1 MRSSSGFLGPTPCNK
16 VTVANL
22 PYVNFSGP
30 LTVDLP
36 DISPFGA
43 AAFHQARS
51 HPVPD
56 KASGARLATPSM
68 RTNSGLFFF
77 VLWFNLLFQEGIPAC
92 KWVFRSCS
100 VPRLRIDLTGGPER
114 DPQSGRGRV
123 RIHSAS
129 CVSAIMFEFQS
140 LRVENSWFS
149 FGPYSANSLFFSSRP
164 PATTHRKWERGKSGG
179 MQVRMPYYL

>member
-68 RTNSGLFFF
+68 RTNSGLSFF
-77 VLWFNLLFQEGIPAC
+77 VLWFTFPRRHSRLQVGIPQLFCTATSDR
-92 KWVFRSCS
+92 FDRRSGTRS
-100 VPRLRIDLTGGPER
+100 SER
-114 DPQSGRGRV
+114 AWKGEDPQCFLCICDNV
-123 RIHSAS
+123 RISKPQGREL
-129 CVSAIMFEFQS
+129 VVFI
-140 LRVENSWFS
+140 W
-149 FGPYSANSLFFSSRP
+149 SLFR
-164 PATTHRKWERGKSGG
+164 
-179 MQVRMPYYL
+179 